1 MQKAHQNINWE
12 NLPSTNTPLNQT
24 NLNSMDQAIDVIDDR
39 VVAFDT
45 SKANESDMLI
55 SFKNITFNQ
64 ATGTFTFTR
73 FNNTTVEVDTGL
85 EKMAVNFDYD
95 DDPTSA
101 HYQQLIITLEDG
113 TVKYVDMSALI
124 TQYEFQATPTINPVI
139 SGGKVQMNIIN
150 GSITGEKLQPDY
162 LADITVQ
169 AQDAAASAQTA
180 TAYATESE
188 SWAVGGTGTRED
200 EDTDNSKYY
209 ADQAAEKVAELL
221 QAFGVSVV
229 QSILVF
235 GSTFL
240 ESFDLDV
247 SGTTLVIS
255 NLNP

>member
-1 MQKAHQNINWE
+1 MQKAHVNINWE

-24 NLNSMDQAIDVIDDR
+24 NLNAMDQSIDTIDDR

-55 SFKNITFNQ
+55 AFKNITYDR
-64 ATGTFTFTR
+64 ATGTFTFTK
-73 FNNTTVEVDTGL
+73 FNNTTITVDTDL

-101 HYQQLIITLEDG
+101 HYQELIITLEDG

-124 TQYEFQATPTINPVI
+124 TEYEFETSATIQPTLSN
-139 SGGKVQMNIIN
+139 GKVRMDIIN
-150 GSITGEKLQPDY
+150 GSITGSKLQPNY

-169 AQDAAASAQTA
+169 AQNAAVSAQTA
-180 TAYATESE
+180 TAKATESE
-188 SWAVGGTGTRED
+188 SWAVGGTGTRVD

-209 ADQAAEKVAELL
+209 ANQAAETVAELL
-221 QAFGVSVV
+221 QAFGISVV
-229 QSILVF
+229 GGILIF
-235 GSTFL
+235 GAVFL
-240 ESFDLDV
+240 ESFDIAV

-255 NLNP
+255 DLTP